1 MHDRCYICLSIRVLS
16 NTGFI
21 PIRAHHCWHYIC
33 PRKAVWDPTP
43 GQGGGAIGEAPARIG
58 STPQGSLNIPRWVVL
73 GSPHKSEIFGGTG
86 FFLVDIFRGGELN
99 MGDYKKKG
107 VKILVGE
114 KH

>member
-43 GQGGGAIGEAPARIG
+43 GQGGRDWRGPHAHREHG
-58 STPQGSLNIPRWVVL
+58 
-73 GSPHKSEIFGGTG
+73 PHKSEIFGGTG

-114 KH
+114 KR

>member
-1 MHDRCYICLSIRVLS
+1 MLVYTCTLKHGVYT
-16 NTGFI
+16 NT
-21 PIRAHHCWHYIC
+21 RASLLALHM
-33 PRKAVWDPTP
+33 PTKGSMGP
-43 GQGGGAIGEAPARIG
+43 YSGAGGGAIGEAPARIG

-114 KH
+114 KR